1 MKCKKIQRLLPLLA
15 GSELPES
22 QIPSVRNHLEDCSQ
36 CQTEYKKYEHV
47 VSQTRDWLTE
57 GKIGW
62 EEREWQQIIRSV
74 VNQVPRRRT
83 ALIPWPFPKAWAYVF
98 MAGVML
104 FLTVL
109 VVRPPLVEQIGIAPK
124 YIDSVEKEEQ
134 EVVSMTM
141 VSKETGL
148 KVVWF
153 FNKNFNMEEN
163 E

>member
-1 MKCKKIQRLLPLLA
+1 MKCKKIEPLLPLLA

-22 QIPSVRNHLEDCSQ
+22 QILLVRSHLEGCSR
-36 CQTEYKKYEHV
+36 CQAEFQKYEYV
-47 VSQTRDWLTE
+47 VGQTREWLTK
-57 GKIGW
+57 GRIGW
-62 EEREWQQIIRSV
+62 EESEWQRIVRSV
-74 VNQVPRRRT
+74 VSQVPRRRT
-83 ALIPWPFPKAWAYVF
+83 ALVPWPFPKTWAYAL

-104 FLTVL
+104 LLTVL
-109 VVRPPLVEQIGIAPK
+109 VVQPPSVKQIGMASK
-124 YIDSVEKEEQ
+124 YMDTVEVEEQ

-153 FNKNFNMEEN
+153 FNKNFNLEEN